1 MKALRNHFWR
11 SLFFIGGLW
20 LCSTAIVISVKAS
33 FGVPSWDVL
42 HIGLTNYTP
51 LTAGTW
57 GIIIGILLVLST
69 CLYTRRFPKWGTLIN
84 MITIGV
90 FFDLITFLDF
100 IPDPPNLA
108 MKGVWFLFSIVLLG
122 LGNAMYMTP
131 QYGAGPRDGLMLV
144 LTERTGASIRRVRT
158 FMEISVVIIGALLGG
173 PVNAGTILFSVT
185 IGPMVQFFLPR
196 CKKALDSLLVSKEKQ
211 PTTPQT
217 KIA

>member
-1 MKALRNHFWR
+1 MNALRNHFWR

-20 LCSTAIVISVKAS
+20 ICSTAIVISVKAD

-57 GIIIGILLVLST
+57 NIILGILIVLST
-69 CLYTRRFPKWGTLIN
+69 CLYSRRLPKWGTLLN
-84 MITIGV
+84 MILIGV

-108 MKGVWFLFSIVLLG
+108 MKGVWFLFSIVLLA
-122 LGNAMYMTP
+122 LGNTMYIVA
-131 QYGAGPRDGLMLV
+131 QYGAGPRDGLMLI
-144 LTERTGASIRRVRT
+144 LTERTGASIRKVRT
-158 FMEISVVIIGALLGG
+158 YIEISAVVLGALLGG
-173 PVNAGTILFSVT
+173 PVHIGTILFSFT
-185 IGPMVQFFLPR
+185 IGPIIQFFLPR
-196 CKKALDSLLVSKEKQ
+196 CEKVLDSLLVAKEKQ
-211 PTTPQT
+211 PSAPRT